1 MLISIAAIIF
11 TLLIGMVIIL
21 QLGLAL
27 GMPWGEYSMG
37 GKFPGKY
44 PPALRVVCLFEI
56 ILLAFLASIVLA
68 KAKLAL
74 PGLYDFSQTAIWF
87 VVGFSALSFIL
98 NSITPSRKERRL
110 WQPVAVF
117 LLLTSLFAAL
127 V

>member
-1 MLISIAAIIF
+1 MCIRDR
-11 TLLIGMVIIL
+11 VIIL

-68 KAKLAL
+68 KAKLPL